1 MQTKQLPIIHR
12 SGEYYETTPSKKFKT
27 ILPNNKSAQLN
38 EILISYVFVY
48 IRIVMPGS
56 QRQQSDLHLGHA
68 TLKEGEMWGRSMANI
83 NRWVN
88 GDGKL
93 IIKFLCNPGDS
104 YGKKTLP
111 SYCTASRTQCVP
123 ILKKSRIS
131 SIFSQKSRIL
141 IIFYLNIP
149 YPDKP

>member
-104 YGKKTLP
+104 YGKKNTAKLLHCLTYAMRAYFKKIPYLVNFLP
-111 SYCTASRTQCVP
+111 
-123 ILKKSRIS
+123 K
-131 SIFSQKSRIL
+131 
-141 IIFYLNIP
+141 IP
-149 YPDKP
+149 YPYNFLPKYPVSG